1 MTFIY
6 PSQSNSAS
14 VDVNVDP
21 NKPSKIMKKSLPVI
35 AATTIAALLVPTI
48 AIAQAIPQT
57 LKQGMSYAQAR
68 KTLLSSGWQAVA
80 HSPNRDRSGAMNYL
94 INKLGYNE
102 VETCSGTGM
111 GFCRFS
117 FTNANGQK
125 LAVVTVNNQPG
136 QKPKLQRWWIDT
148 VKA

>member
-6 PSQSNSAS
+6 PSKSNSAT
-14 VDVNVDP
+14 VDVNVDT
-21 NKPSKIMKKSLPVI
+21 KKSSKIMKKSLSVI
-35 AATTIAALLVPTI
+35 AATTIATLLVPTI
-48 AIAQAIPQT
+48 AVAQTIPKN
-57 LKQGMSYAQAR
+57 LKQGMPYAQAR
-68 KTLLSSGWQAVA
+68 KTLLNSGWQAVA

-94 INKLGYNE
+94 IKLGYNE

-148 VKA
+148 ENR

>member
-6 PSQSNSAS
+6 PSKSNSAT
-14 VDVNVDP
+14 VDVNVDT
-21 NKPSKIMKKSLPVI
+21 KKSSKIMKKSLSVI
-35 AATTIAALLVPTI
+35 AATTIATLLVPTI
-48 AIAQAIPQT
+48 AVAQTIPKN
-57 LKQGMSYAQAR
+57 LKQGMPYAQAR
-68 KTLLSSGWQAVA
+68 KTLLNSGWQAVA
-80 HSPNRDRSGAMNYL
+80 HSPNRDRFGAMNYL

-136 QKPKLQRWWIDT
+136 QQPKLQRWWIDT
-148 VKA
+148 EKP